1 MKLSQAKM
9 DTPSTHFNT
18 DSSMEESGGVKLVL
32 RTQTPSFMWNDT
44 VVQVFTMC

>member
-18 DSSMEESGGVKLVL
+18 DSSMEKSGGVKLVL
-32 RTQTPSFMWNDT
+32 RAQTPSFM
-44 VVQVFTMC
+44 